1 MRVDFNVPLKEGAIS
16 DTKRIV
22 STLPTIN
29 YCLENGAKSVVL
41 MSHLGRPNGSRQ
53 DKFSMKPV
61 VPALE
66 DLLQKK
72 VSFLDDCVGSDV
84 ERACGEASEGKV
96 LMLENLRFHMAEEG
110 KGVNAAGEK
119 VKCPK
124 EDIDAF
130 RASLSRL
137 GDLYVNDAFGTSH
150 RAHSSMVGVDVET
163 RAAGFLLKKE
173 LDYFAKV
180 LESPERPLTVVMGG
194 AKVKDKIQ
202 LIMNMLDLVDE
213 MIIGGGMAF
222 TFNKV
227 LNNTAIGA
235 SLYDDE
241 GAELVPDIL
250 AKAASKGVRIH
261 LPTDFVCGD
270 KFAEDAQVVTRTED
284 QGIDD
289 GWLGLDIG
297 PETIKANAEVIARSK
312 TVFWNGPQGVFEM

>member
-1 MRVDFNVPLKEGAIS
+1 MA
-16 DTKRIV
+16 
-22 STLPTIN
+22 
-29 YCLENGAKSVVL
+29 
-41 MSHLGRPNGSRQ
+41 
-53 DKFSMKPV
+53 PV

-66 DLLQKK
+66 DLLSRK
-72 VSFLDDCVGSDV
+72 VDFLDNCVGPSV
-84 ERACGEASEGKV
+84 EKACGEAKDGKV
-96 LMLENLRFHMAEEG
+96 VLLENLRFHMAEEG
-110 KGVNAAGEK
+110 KGVNKDGEK
-119 VKCPK
+119 VKCPQA
-124 EDIDAF
+124 DIDAF

-227 LNNTAIGA
+227 LNDTQIGA
-235 SLYDDE
+235 SLFDEE
-241 GAELVPDIL
+241 GAHLVPDIL
-250 AKAASKGVRIH
+250 AKAATNGVKIH
-261 LPTDFVCGD
+261 LPTDFVCAD
-270 KFAEDAQVVTRTED
+270 KFAEDALVEMRTEQ
-284 QGIDD
+284 QGI
-289 GWLGLDIG
+289 
-297 PETIKANAEVIARSK
+297 
-312 TVFWNGPQGVFEM
+312 